1 MILTS
6 NKTIVFDL
14 DDTLYSERDFEKS
27 GIEYVYNYFEIKN
40 ISLDSILNNRKDWID
55 QIINVANTE
64 ISIQMVLDIYRCH
77 PPSIE
82 LYKDSKVFL
91 DMLHSNGYEM
101 SLITDGRSITQRN
114 KLKALGIEYYFTDI
128 VISEEVNSEK
138 PAEYNFNLV
147 ANNQPPENYIYIAD
161 NPKKDFITPNKLGWT
176 TICVLDRG
184 QNVHKQFFNNS
195 IEYNPHFII
204 KKFDEI
210 NLKMHKSS
218 MMTT

>member
-1 MILTS
+1 MILPTS
-6 NKTIVFDL
+6 KIFVFDL

-27 GIEYVYNYFEIKN
+27 GIEYVYNYFEIKH
-40 ISLDSILNNRKDWID
+40 ISLDSILNNRKNWID
-55 QIINVANTE
+55 QIINVGNTE
-64 ISIQMVLDIYRCH
+64 ITIQMVLDIYRCH

-91 DMLHSNGYEM
+91 DMLFSHGYEM

-114 KLKALGIEYYFTDI
+114 KLKALGIESYFKNI

-147 ANNQPPENYIYIAD
+147 MNNQRPENYIYIAD
-161 NPKKDFITPNKLGWT
+161 NPKKDFITPNKLGWI

-184 QNVHKQFFNNS
+184 QNVHKQFFNNP

-210 NLKMHKSS
+210 NLKMHEI
-218 MMTT
+218 